1 MDNLTHTI
9 DSLPPLLIGL
19 GSRVVEFIVAV
30 ESWLRMQFTLY
41 GVTPMVQGVLLVGIT
56 VLLIMIS
63 ARALGGLI
71 RVAVILPLV
80 LIAVHLVLP
89 AFQY

>member
-1 MDNLTHTI
+1 
-9 DSLPPLLIGL
+9 
-19 GSRVVEFIVAV
+19 
-30 ESWLRMQFTLY
+30 MQFTLY

-80 LIAVHLVLP
+80 LVPIQLVLP

>member
-1 MDNLTHTI
+1 VDNLTHTI
-9 DSLPPLLIGL
+9 DILPPLLIGL
-19 GSRVVEFIVAV
+19 GSRAVDFIGAV
-30 ESWLRMQFTLY
+30 GSWRRMQFTLY

-80 LIAVHLVLP
+80 LVPIQLVLP